1 MYNMTTKQ
9 PKTFLLLVLTALVL
23 SFAAVSCNNSAEEQK
38 TPGKDSLPPAA
49 ITPPDS
55 MGMKKDS
62 LPMDSADTKPVKTT
76 NEK

>member
-1 MYNMTTKQ
+1 MKSKKPT
-9 PKTFLLLVLTALVL
+9 PLFSVVLTALL
-23 SFAAVSCNNSAEEQK
+23 ASFIIISCNNSADEKKE
-38 TPGKDSLPPAA
+38 TGKDSLAPAA

-55 MGMKKDS
+55 LTKKKDS